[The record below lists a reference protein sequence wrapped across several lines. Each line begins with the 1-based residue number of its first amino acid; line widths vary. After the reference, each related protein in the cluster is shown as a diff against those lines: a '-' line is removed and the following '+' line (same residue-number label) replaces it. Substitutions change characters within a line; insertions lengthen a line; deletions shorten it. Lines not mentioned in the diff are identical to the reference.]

1 MLFIKYCRSW
11 PVAPNFAT
19 NRWCRF
25 AGIDFTIDPLLGESY
40 CLELSLHPATLSN
53 GLAGSHSHVT
63 TRATRKRLFE
73 QL

>member
-19 NRWCRF
+19 NTWYRF
-25 AGIDFTIDPLLGESY
+25 AGIDFAIDPLLGGKLLLRVVSP
-40 CLELSLHPATLSN
+40 SGDWSK
-53 GLAGSHSHVT
+53 GLVGSHSHVT
-63 TRATRKRLFE
+63 TIASRKRLFE